1 MSTSVV
7 TYQKGTVDR
16 EVAIKFV
23 DSVVSSAQDSANAAA
38 IVVSDLPVRAVVYAQ
53 IEGTTGVFRAP
64 QGVVSVSGSTVT
76 VNDTGLA
83 VNEIIH
89 LGVVGYAVAA

>member
-1 MSTSVV
+1 MTTSVV

-16 EVAIKFV
+16 EVQNKLV
-23 DSVVSSAQDSANAAA
+23 DAVVTAGQDSANAAA
-38 IVVSDLPVRAVVYAQ
+38 ITVSDMQKVQAVVSAQ
-53 IEGTTGVFRAP
+53 IESTTGVFRNP
-64 QGVVSVSGSTVT
+64 QGIVSVSGNVVT

-89 LGVVGYAVAA
+89 LQVVGYAVA

>member
-1 MSTSVV
+1 MSTSVI

-16 EVAIKFV
+16 EAAVKFV
-23 DSVVSSAQDSANAAA
+23 DHVVTGAQDSANAAA
-38 IVVSDLPVRAVVYAQ
+38 ITVSDLPVRAVVYAQ
-53 IEGTTGVFRAP
+53 IESTTGVFRAP
-64 QGVVSVSGSTVT
+64 QGIVSVSGSTVT

-89 LGVVGYAVAA
+89 LGVVGYAVAS